1 MKKLLLLLI
10 LSLGFIGSSNAE
22 EGVNLICERY
32 QVIYAST
39 PLEIHKIKDKPE
51 SLVIFYESKRLI
63 HYGSSETFVKSKNSN
78 QIVWKYFNEKN
89 QWRRYYSLDRTTGI
103 LSERLQMLVNIK
115 NNEYQDFNTT
125 FWQCKK
131 SENLF

>member
-1 MKKLLLLLI
+1 MKKLFILLLLT
-10 LSLGFIGSSNAE
+10 LGFIGSANAE

-32 QVIYAST
+32 QVIFASN

-78 QIVWKYFNEKN
+78 QIFWKYFNEKN

-103 LSERLQMLVNIK
+103 LSERLQMLVNTK